1 LKNAAATPRF
11 FYAARR
17 FRVRFT
23 INMLGV
29 LPSLMACF
37 AGSAGQTAPDAAAV
51 RARRQGRG
59 GVSMR
64 LVTKLGVAGAFALLA
79 WPAVSIAAEMRGVTA
94 TEIKIGQT
102 MPYSGPVSAFGALGK
117 GEVAYFKM
125 LNERGGINGRKINL
139 ISLDDSYA
147 PPKTVEQT
155 RRLVESDEVA
165 LIFSSIGTAHNT
177 AIAKYLQGK
186 NIPQL
191 FVGSGA
197 SKFADI
203 AQYPQATLGV
213 QGPFRYEARLY
224 ARYALA
230 KNPDAKFA
238 VISQNDD
245 FGRDYLLGLKD
256 VLGEK
261 YDSLVTAA
269 TYEVQDP
276 TIDSQIVK
284 LKASGADVLVIAA
297 TPKFAA
303 QSIRK
308 VYEIGWKPLT
318 FLSNVAVWISTVM
331 QPAGLEAGTGI
342 LSTAYVKD
350 PDDPAWNDDAGVKAW
365 REFMVKYAPDAD
377 LHDTNYVNAYNGAMA
392 MEYVLK
398 ACGDDL
404 STENILRQT
413 YAIKNLEL
421 PMLLPG
427 IKVNTSPTDHVPV
440 DQMQFMRFNGKTWD
454 RFGELQ
460 TGN

>member
-1 LKNAAATPRF
+1 MRSLITFGALGALAVLTWSAA
-11 FYAARR
+11 
-17 FRVRFT
+17 
-23 INMLGV
+23 
-29 LPSLMACF
+29 S
-37 AGSAGQTAPDAAAV
+37 S
-51 RARRQGRG
+51 
-59 GVSMR
+59 
-64 LVTKLGVAGAFALLA
+64 
-79 WPAVSIAAEMRGVTA
+79 AAEMRGVTA
-94 TEIKIGQT
+94 TEIRIGQT

-117 GEVAYFKM
+117 GEVGYFKM
-125 LNERGGINGRKINL
+125 INERGGINGRKVNL
-139 ISLDDSYA
+139 ISLDDGYA

-177 AIAKYLQGK
+177 AIAKYLQSK

-191 FVGSGA
+191 FIGSGA

-203 AQYPQATLGV
+203 TQYPQATLGV

-224 ARYALA
+224 ARHALA
-230 KNPDAKFA
+230 KNPNAKFA
-238 VISQNDD
+238 IISQNDD
-245 FGRDYLLGLKD
+245 FGRDYLAGLKD
-256 VLGEK
+256 VLGDK

-284 LKASGADVLVIAA
+284 LKASGADVFVIAA
-297 TPKFAA
+297 SPKFAA

-308 VYEIGWKPLT
+308 AFEIGWRPMT
-318 FLSNVAVWISTVM
+318 FLSNVAVWVSTVM
-331 QPAGLEAGTGI
+331 QPAGLEAGIGI

-350 PDDPAWNDDAGVKAW
+350 PDDPAWRDDPGVKGW
-365 REFMVKYAPDAD
+365 REFMVKYVPDGD
-377 LHDTNYVNAYNGAMA
+377 LHDTNYVNAYNSAMA
-392 MEYVLK
+392 LEAVLK

-404 STENILRQT
+404 STENILRQA
-413 YAIKNLEL
+413 YSIKDLEL

-427 IKVNTSPTDHVPV
+427 IKVNTSPTDHMPV
-440 DQMQFMRFNGKTWD
+440 EQMQFMRFNGKTWE

>member
-1 LKNAAATPRF
+1 MRKAFGALGAISILLLPAASF
-11 FYAARR
+11 
-17 FRVRFT
+17 
-23 INMLGV
+23 
-29 LPSLMACF
+29 
-37 AGSAGQTAPDAAAV
+37 
-51 RARRQGRG
+51 
-59 GVSMR
+59 
-64 LVTKLGVAGAFALLA
+64 
-79 WPAVSIAAEMRGVTA
+79 AAEMRGVTP
-94 TEIKIGQT
+94 TEIRIGQT

-117 GEVAYFKM
+117 GEAGYFRM
-125 LNERGGINGRKINL
+125 LNERGGINGRKINF

-191 FVGSGA
+191 FLASGA
-197 SKFADI
+197 SKFGDI
-203 AQYPQATLGV
+203 AQFPQATMGV
-213 QGPFRYEARLY
+213 QAPFRYEARLY

-230 KNPDAKFA
+230 KNPNARFA

-245 FGRDYLLGLKD
+245 YGRDYLAGLKD

-261 YDSLVTAA
+261 YDSFVTVA
-269 TYEVQDP
+269 TYEISDP

-284 LKASGADVLVIAA
+284 LKATNADVFVIAA

-308 VYEIGWKPLT
+308 AFEIGWRPMT
-318 FLSNVAVWISTVM
+318 FLSNTAVWISTVM
-331 QPAGLEAGTGI
+331 QPAGVEAGTGI
-342 LSTAYVKD
+342 ISTAYVKD
-350 PDDPAWNDDAGVKAW
+350 PDDPAWKDDPGMKGW
-365 REFMVKYAPDAD
+365 RDFMTKYVPEGDQ
-377 LHDTNYVNAYNGAMA
+377 HDTNYVNAYNSAMA
-392 MEYVLK
+392 LEAVLK

-404 STENILRQT
+404 STENILRQAF
-413 YAIKNLEL
+413 AIKDLEL

-427 IKVNTSPTDHVPV
+427 IRVNTSPADHVPV
-440 DQMQFMRFNGKTWD
+440 DQMQLMRFNGKSWD

>member
-1 LKNAAATPRF
+1 MHLAKAFGA
-11 FYAARR
+11 
-17 FRVRFT
+17 
-23 INMLGV
+23 LG
-29 LPSLMACF
+29 
-37 AGSAGQTAPDAAAV
+37 
-51 RARRQGRG
+51 
-59 GVSMR
+59 
-64 LVTKLGVAGAFALLA
+64 
-79 WPAVSIAAEMRGVTA
+79 AVSFLLLPATSTSAEMRGVTA
-94 TEIKIGQT
+94 AEIRIGQT

-117 GEVAYFKM
+117 GEVGYFKM
-125 LNERGGINGRKINL
+125 LNERGGINGRKVNL
-139 ISLDDSYA
+139 ISLDDSYQ

-155 RRLVESDEVA
+155 RRLVESDEVV

-177 AIAKYLQGK
+177 AIAKYLQSK

-191 FVGSGA
+191 FLASGA

-203 AQYPQATLGV
+203 AQYPQATMGV
-213 QGPFRYEARLY
+213 QAPFRYEARLY

-230 KNPDAKFA
+230 KNPSAKFA

-245 FGRDYLLGLKD
+245 FGRDYLAGLKD

-261 YDSLVTAA
+261 YDAVVTAA
-269 TYEVQDP
+269 TYEIADP

-284 LKASGADVLVIAA
+284 LKASGADVFVIAA

-303 QSIRK
+303 QAIRK
-308 VYEIGWKPLT
+308 SYEIGWRPMT

-331 QPAGLEAGTGI
+331 EPAGVEAGTGI

-350 PDDPAWNDDAGVKAW
+350 PDDPAWKDDAGVKGW
-365 REFMVKYAPDAD
+365 REFMSKYIPEAD
-377 LHDTNYVNAYNGAMA
+377 QHDTNYVNAYNSAMA
-392 MEYVLK
+392 LEAVLK

-404 STENILRQT
+404 STENILRQ
-413 YAIKNLEL
+413 AFSIKDLQL

-427 IKVNTSPTDHVPV
+427 IKINTSPTDHVPV
-440 DQMQFMRFNGKTWD
+440 DQMQFMRFNGKSWE

>member
-1 LKNAAATPRF
+1 
-11 FYAARR
+11 
-17 FRVRFT
+17 
-23 INMLGV
+23 
-29 LPSLMACF
+29 
-37 AGSAGQTAPDAAAV
+37 
-51 RARRQGRG
+51 
-59 GVSMR
+59 MR
-64 LVTKLGVAGAFALLA
+64 LVTGAGALGVVASLML
-79 WPAVSIAAEMRGVTA
+79 PAVCGAAEMRGVTA
-94 TEIKIGQT
+94 TEIRIGQT

-117 GEVAYFKM
+117 GEVGYFRM
-125 LNERGGINGRKINL
+125 VNERGGINGRKINL

-197 SKFADI
+197 SKFSDI

-224 ARYALA
+224 ARYALS
-230 KNPDAKFA
+230 KNPNARFA

-261 YDSLVTAA
+261 YDSLVTGV
-269 TYEVQDP
+269 TYEIQDP

-284 LKASGADVLVIAA
+284 LKASGADVFVIAA

-308 VYEIGWKPLT
+308 AFEIGWRPMT

-331 QPAGLEAGTGI
+331 EPAGLEAGTGI

-350 PDDPAWNDDAGVKAW
+350 PDDPAWKDDAGVRGW
-365 REFMVKYAPDAD
+365 REFMTKYVPDGD
-377 LHDTNYVNAYNGAMA
+377 LHDTNYVNSYNSAMA
-392 MEYVLK
+392 LEAVLK

-404 STENILRQT
+404 STENILKQA
-413 YAIKNLEL
+413 YSIKDLEL

-427 IKVNTSPTDHVPV
+427 IRINTSPTDHVPV

-454 RFGELQ
+454 RFGKLQ

>member
-1 LKNAAATPRF
+1 MFASDKGRINRASRGAPSE
-11 FYAARR
+11 
-17 FRVRFT
+17 RVKKGEGLMHLAIR
-23 INMLGV
+23 LGV
-29 LPSLMACF
+29 L
-37 AGSAGQTAPDAAAV
+37 SALIVLT
-51 RARRQGRG
+51 
-59 GVSMR
+59 
-64 LVTKLGVAGAFALLA
+64 
-79 WPAVSIAAEMRGVTA
+79 WPAVSTAADMRGVTA

-117 GEVAYFKM
+117 GEVGYFKM

-230 KNPDAKFA
+230 RNPNAKFA

-261 YDSLVTAA
+261 YDAVVTGA
-269 TYEVQDP
+269 TYEIQDP

-308 VYEIGWKPLT
+308 VFEIGWKPMT
-318 FLSNVAVWISTVM
+318 FLSNVAVWVSTVM
-331 QPAGLEAGTGI
+331 EPAGLEAGVGI

-350 PDDPAWNDDAGVKAW
+350 PDDPAWKDDAGVKGW
-365 REFMVKYAPDAD
+365 REFMIKYVPDVD
-377 LHDTNYVNAYNGAMA
+377 LHDTNYVNAYNSAMA
-392 MEYVLK
+392 LEAVLK

-404 STENILRQT
+404 STENILKQA
-413 YAIKNLEL
+413 YAIKDLEL

-427 IKVNTSPTDHVPV
+427 IKVNTSPTDHIPV
-440 DQMQFMRFNGKTWD
+440 EQMQFMRFNGKTWE

>member
-1 LKNAAATPRF
+1 MRLEPPVVACAALAVALS
-11 FYAARR
+11 AAP
-17 FRVRFT
+17 
-23 INMLGV
+23 L
-29 LPSLMACF
+29 A
-37 AGSAGQTAPDAAAV
+37 AQTA
-51 RARRQGRG
+51 
-59 GVSMR
+59 
-64 LVTKLGVAGAFALLA
+64 
-79 WPAVSIAAEMRGVTA
+79 RGVTS
-94 TEIKIGQT
+94 TEIRIGQT

-117 GEVAYFKM
+117 GEVGYFNM
-125 LNERGGINGRKINL
+125 LNERGGINGRKVNL
-139 ISLDDSYA
+139 ISLDDGYA

-186 NIPQL
+186 NVPQL
-191 FVGSGA
+191 FIGSGA
-197 SKFADI
+197 SKFADP

-213 QGPFRYEARLY
+213 QAPFRYEARLY
-224 ARYALA
+224 ARHALA
-230 KNPDAKFA
+230 NNPAARFA

-261 YDSLVTAA
+261 SDSLVTAA
-269 TYEVQDP
+269 TYEIQDP

-284 LKASGADVLVIAA
+284 LKASGADVFVIAA

-308 VYEIGWKPLT
+308 AFEIGWRPMI
-318 FLSNVAVWISTVM
+318 FLSNVAVWVSTVM
-331 QPAGLEAGTGI
+331 EPAGLEAGIGI

-350 PDDPAWNDDAGVKAW
+350 PDDPAWKDDAGVKGW
-365 REFMVKYAPDAD
+365 REFMTKYVPDAD
-377 LHDTNYVNAYNGAMA
+377 LHDTNHVNAYNSAMA
-392 MEYVLK
+392 LEAVLR

-404 STENILRQT
+404 STENILKQA
-413 YAIKNLEL
+413 YAIKDLEL

-440 DQMQFMRFNGKTWD
+440 DQMQFMRFNGKTWE
-454 RFGELQ
+454 RFGELL

>member
-1 LKNAAATPRF
+1 
-11 FYAARR
+11 
-17 FRVRFT
+17 
-23 INMLGV
+23 
-29 LPSLMACF
+29 
-37 AGSAGQTAPDAAAV
+37 
-51 RARRQGRG
+51 
-59 GVSMR
+59 MR
-64 LVTKLGVAGAFALLA
+64 LVTALSALALLA
-79 WPAVSIAAEMRGVTA
+79 WPAIAVAADMRGVTA

-117 GEVAYFKM
+117 GEVGYFKM

-147 PPKTVEQT
+147 PPKAVEQT

-165 LIFSSIGTAHNT
+165 LIFSTIGTAQNT
-177 AIAKYLQGK
+177 AISKYLQSK

-203 AQYPQATLGV
+203 AQFPQATLGV

-230 KNPDAKFA
+230 KNPNAKFA
-238 VISQNDD
+238 VLSQNDD

-256 VLGEK
+256 VLGDK
-261 YDSLVTAA
+261 YDSLVTGA

-284 LKASGADVLVIAA
+284 LKSSGADVLVIAA

-308 VYEIGWKPLT
+308 AHEIGWKPMT
-318 FLSNVAVWISTVM
+318 FLSNVAVWINTVM
-331 QPAGLEAGTGI
+331 EPAGLEAGVGI

-350 PDDPAWNDDAGVKAW
+350 PDDPAWKDDPAVKTW
-365 REFMVKYAPDAD
+365 REFMIKYAPEGD
-377 LHDTNYVNAYNGAMA
+377 LHDANYVNSYNSAMTLEA
-392 MEYVLK
+392 VLE

-404 STENILRQT
+404 STENILKQA
-413 YAIKNLEL
+413 YAIKDLEL

-440 DQMQFMRFNGKTWD
+440 DQMQFMRFNGKSWE

>member
-1 LKNAAATPRF
+1 
-11 FYAARR
+11 
-17 FRVRFT
+17 
-23 INMLGV
+23 
-29 LPSLMACF
+29 
-37 AGSAGQTAPDAAAV
+37 
-51 RARRQGRG
+51 
-59 GVSMR
+59 MR
-64 LVTKLGVAGAFALLA
+64 LAMGFGALSALAVLT
-79 WPAVSIAAEMRGVTA
+79 WPAVVTAAQMRGVTS

-117 GEVAYFKM
+117 GEVGYFKM
-125 LNERGGINGRKINL
+125 VNERGGINGRKVNL

-177 AIAKYLQGK
+177 AIAKYLQSK

-191 FVGSGA
+191 FIGSGA
-197 SKFADI
+197 SKFADLT
-203 AQYPQATLGV
+203 QYPQATLGV

-230 KNPDAKFA
+230 KNPNAKFA

-261 YDSLVTAA
+261 YDSVVTAA
-269 TYEVQDP
+269 TYEIQDP

-284 LKASGADVLVIAA
+284 LKASGAEVLVIAA

-308 VYEIGWKPLT
+308 VFEIGWKPMT
-318 FLSNVAVWISTVM
+318 FLSNVAVWVSTVM
-331 QPAGLEAGTGI
+331 EPAGLEAGVGI

-350 PDDPAWNDDAGVKAW
+350 PDDPAWKDDPGVKGW
-365 REFMVKYAPDAD
+365 REFMIKYVPDAD
-377 LHDTNYVNAYNGAMA
+377 LHDTNYVNSYNSAMA
-392 MEYVLK
+392 LEAVLK

-404 STENILRQT
+404 TRANVMKQAANIQ
-413 YAIKNLEL
+413 NLEL
-421 PMLLPG
+421 GGLLPG
-427 IKVNTSPTDHVPV
+427 VKVNTSATDFAPLS
-440 DQMQFMRFNGKTWD
+440 QLQLMKFKGETWD
-454 RFGELQ
+454 RFGEIISADV
-460 TGN
+460 GG

>member
-1 LKNAAATPRF
+1 
-11 FYAARR
+11 
-17 FRVRFT
+17 
-23 INMLGV
+23 
-29 LPSLMACF
+29 
-37 AGSAGQTAPDAAAV
+37 
-51 RARRQGRG
+51 
-59 GVSMR
+59 MR
-64 LVTKLGVAGAFALLA
+64 LVTALSALALLA
-79 WPAVSIAAEMRGVTA
+79 WPAIAAAAEMRGVTA

-117 GEVAYFKM
+117 GEVGYFKM

-139 ISLDDSYA
+139 ISLDDGYA

-213 QGPFRYEARLY
+213 QAPFRYEARLY

-230 KNPDAKFA
+230 KNPGARFA

-256 VLGEK
+256 VLGDK
-261 YDSLVTAA
+261 YDTLVTNA
-269 TYEVQDP
+269 TYEVSDP

-284 LKASGADVLVIAA
+284 LKASGADVFLIAA

-308 VYEIGWKPLT
+308 AFEVGWRPMT
-318 FLSNVAVWISTVM
+318 FLANVAVWVSTVM

-350 PDDPAWNDDAGVKAW
+350 PDDPAWADDAGVKAW
-365 REFMVKYAPDAD
+365 REFMVKYVPDGD
-377 LHDTNYVNAYNGAMA
+377 LHDTNYVNAYNSAMTLEA
-392 MEYVLK
+392 VLK

-404 STENILRQT
+404 STENILKQA
-413 YAIKNLEL
+413 YSIKNLEL

-427 IKVNTSPTDHVPV
+427 IKVATSPTDHVPV
-440 DQMQFMRFNGKTWD
+440 DQMQFMRFNGKSWE

-460 TGN
+460 TGD

>member
-1 LKNAAATPRF
+1 MRKAFGA
-11 FYAARR
+11 
-17 FRVRFT
+17 
-23 INMLGV
+23 LGAISFLL
-29 LPSLMACF
+29 LPTSSLA
-37 AGSAGQTAPDAAAV
+37 D
-51 RARRQGRG
+51 
-59 GVSMR
+59 
-64 LVTKLGVAGAFALLA
+64 
-79 WPAVSIAAEMRGVTA
+79 EMRGVTS
-94 TEIKIGQT
+94 TEIRIGQT

-117 GEVAYFKM
+117 GEAGYFRM
-125 LNERGGINGRKINL
+125 LNERGGINGRKINF

-191 FVGSGA
+191 FLASGA
-197 SKFADI
+197 SKFGDVT
-203 AQYPQATLGV
+203 QFPQATMGV
-213 QGPFRYEARLY
+213 QAPFRYEARLY

-230 KNPDAKFA
+230 KNPNARFA

-245 FGRDYLLGLKD
+245 YGRDYLAGLKD
-256 VLGEK
+256 VLGER
-261 YDSLVTAA
+261 YESLVTVA
-269 TYEVQDP
+269 TYEITDP

-284 LKASGADVLVIAA
+284 LKATNADVFVIAA

-308 VYEIGWKPLT
+308 AFEIGWRPMT
-318 FLSNVAVWISTVM
+318 FLSNTAVWISTVM

-342 LSTAYVKD
+342 ISTAYVKD
-350 PDDPAWNDDAGVKAW
+350 PDDPAWSDDPGMKGW
-365 REFMVKYAPDAD
+365 REFMTRYVPEGDQ
-377 LHDTNYVNAYNGAMA
+377 HDTNYVNAYNSAMA
-392 MEYVLK
+392 LEAVLK

-404 STENILRQT
+404 STENILRQAF
-413 YAIKNLEL
+413 AIKGLEL

-427 IKVNTSPTDHVPV
+427 IKVNTSPADHVPV
-440 DQMQFMRFNGKTWD
+440 DQMQLMRFNGKTWD

>member
-1 LKNAAATPRF
+1 MHLT
-11 FYAARR
+11 RR
-17 FRVRFT
+17 FAALT
-23 INMLGV
+23 ALAML
-29 LPSLMACF
+29 
-37 AGSAGQTAPDAAAV
+37 T
-51 RARRQGRG
+51 
-59 GVSMR
+59 
-64 LVTKLGVAGAFALLA
+64 
-79 WPAVSIAAEMRGVTA
+79 WPANAPAADMRGVTA
-94 TEIKIGQT
+94 TEIGIGQT

-117 GEVAYFKM
+117 GEVGYFKM
-125 LNERGGINGRKINL
+125 VNERGGINGRKVNL

-191 FVGSGA
+191 FLASGA

-203 AQYPQATLGV
+203 AQFPQATVGV
-213 QGPFRYEARLY
+213 QAPFRYEARLY

-230 KNPDAKFA
+230 KNPNAKFA

-245 FGRDYLLGLKD
+245 YGRDYLLGLKD
-256 VLGEK
+256 VLGDK
-261 YDSLVTAA
+261 YDSIVTGV
-269 TYEVQDP
+269 TYEISDP

-284 LKASGADVLVIAA
+284 LKASGADVFVIAA

-308 VYEIGWKPLT
+308 AFEIGWRPMT

-331 QPAGLEAGTGI
+331 EPAGVEAGTGI

-350 PDDPAWNDDAGVKAW
+350 PDDPAWKDDAGVKGW
-365 REFMVKYAPDAD
+365 REFMVKYVPEAD
-377 LHDTNYVNAYNGAMA
+377 LHDTNYVNAYNTAMVLEA
-392 MEYVLK
+392 VLK

-404 STENILRQT
+404 STENILKQA
-413 YAIKNLEL
+413 YSIKDLEL

-427 IKVNTSPTDHVPV
+427 IKVNTSATDHVPV
-440 DQMQFMRFNGKTWD
+440 DQMQFMCFNGKTWE
-454 RFGELQ
+454 RFGELL

>member
-1 LKNAAATPRF
+1 MRF
-11 FYAARR
+11 VTGFGAVGA
-17 FRVRFT
+17 
-23 INMLGV
+23 LAV
-29 LPSLMACF
+29 LI
-37 AGSAGQTAPDAAAV
+37 
-51 RARRQGRG
+51 
-59 GVSMR
+59 
-64 LVTKLGVAGAFALLA
+64 
-79 WPAVSIAAEMRGVTA
+79 WPAASTSAEMRGVTA
-94 TEIKIGQT
+94 TEIRIGQT

-117 GEVAYFKM
+117 GEVGYFRM
-125 LNERGGINGRKINL
+125 LNERGGINGRNIKL

-165 LIFSSIGTAHNT
+165 LIFSPIGTAHNT

-213 QGPFRYEARLY
+213 QAPFRYEARLY

-230 KNPDAKFA
+230 KNPNATFA

-245 FGRDYLLGLKD
+245 FGRDYLSGLKD

-261 YDSLVTAA
+261 YDALVTAA
-269 TYEVQDP
+269 TYEIQDP

-284 LKASGADVLVIAA
+284 LKASGADVFVIAA

-308 VYEIGWKPLT
+308 AHEIGWRPMT
-318 FLSNVAVWISTVM
+318 FLSNVAVWVSTVM
-331 QPAGLEAGTGI
+331 EPAGLEAGTGI

-350 PDDPAWNDDAGVKAW
+350 PDDPAWKNDSGVKAW
-365 REFMVKYAPDAD
+365 REFMVKYLPEAD
-377 LHDTNYVNAYNGAMA
+377 LHDTNYVNAYNSAMA
-392 MEYVLK
+392 LEAVLK

-404 STENILRQT
+404 STENILRQA
-413 YAIKNLEL
+413 YAIKDLEL

-427 IKVNTSPTDHVPV
+427 IKINTSPTDHIPV
-440 DQMQFMRFNGKTWD
+440 DQMQFMRFNGTTWE

>member
-1 LKNAAATPRF
+1 MRF
-11 FYAARR
+11 
-17 FRVRFT
+17 
-23 INMLGV
+23 
-29 LPSLMACF
+29 
-37 AGSAGQTAPDAAAV
+37 
-51 RARRQGRG
+51 
-59 GVSMR
+59 
-64 LVTKLGVAGAFALLA
+64 VTKFGAVSALVVLA
-79 WPAVSIAAEMRGVTA
+79 WPLASAAAEMRGVTA

-117 GEVAYFKM
+117 GEVGYFKM

-165 LIFSSIGTAHNT
+165 LIFSSIGTAQNT

-224 ARYALA
+224 ARHALA
-230 KNPDAKFA
+230 SNPNATFA

-245 FGRDYLLGLKD
+245 FGRDYLAGLKD

-261 YDSLVTAA
+261 YDAVVTGA
-269 TYEVQDP
+269 TYEITDP

-308 VYEIGWKPLT
+308 AYEIGWKPMI
-318 FLSNVAVWISTVM
+318 FLSNVAVWVSSVM
-331 QPAGLEAGTGI
+331 QPAGLEAGVGI

-350 PDDPAWNDDAGVKAW
+350 PDDPAWKDDAGVKGW
-365 REFMVKYAPDAD
+365 REFMTKYIPDAD
-377 LHDTNYVNAYNGAMA
+377 QHDTNYVNAYNSAMA
-392 MEYVLK
+392 LEAVLK

-404 STENILRQT
+404 STENILKQA

-427 IKVNTSPTDHVPV
+427 IKLNTSPTDHIPI
-440 DQMQFMRFNGKTWD
+440 DQMQFMRFNGKSWD

>member
-1 LKNAAATPRF
+1 
-11 FYAARR
+11 
-17 FRVRFT
+17 
-23 INMLGV
+23 LGE
-29 LPSLMACF
+29 
-37 AGSAGQTAPDAAAV
+37 SAGQTAPEAAAI
-51 RARRQGRG
+51 RACRKKEEGCRF
-59 GVSMR
+59 
-64 LVTKLGVAGAFALLA
+64 AGALALLA
-79 WPAVSIAAEMRGVTA
+79 WPAASISAEMRGVTA

-125 LNERGGINGRKINL
+125 LNERGGINGRKVNL

-177 AIAKYLQGK
+177 AVAKYLQGK

-230 KNPDAKFA
+230 ENPDAKFA

-256 VLGEK
+256 VLGDK
-261 YDSLVTAA
+261 YDSVVTAA

-308 VYEIGWKPLT
+308 VYEIGWKPMT

-331 QPAGLEAGTGI
+331 QPAGLEAGVGI

-350 PDDPAWNDDAGVKAW
+350 PDDPAWKDDAGVKAW

-377 LHDTNYVNAYNGAMA
+377 LHDTNYVNSYNSAMA
-392 MEYVLK
+392 LEHVLK

-404 STENILRQT
+404 STENILKQA
-413 YAIKNLEL
+413 YAIQNLEL

-427 IKVNTSPTDHVPV
+427 IKINTSPTDHVPV

>member
-1 LKNAAATPRF
+1 MRA
-11 FYAARR
+11 
-17 FRVRFT
+17 
-23 INMLGV
+23 
-29 LPSLMACF
+29 F
-37 AGSAGQTAPDAAAV
+37 AGSAAIVVLT
-51 RARRQGRG
+51 
-59 GVSMR
+59 
-64 LVTKLGVAGAFALLA
+64 LTA
-79 WPAVSIAAEMRGVTA
+79 WPLAVGAADMRGVTA

-117 GEVAYFKM
+117 GEVGYFKM
-125 LNERGGINGRKINL
+125 VNERGGINGRKINL
-139 ISLDDSYA
+139 ISLDDGYA

-191 FVGSGA
+191 FLASGA
-197 SKFADI
+197 SKFGDI
-203 AQYPQATLGV
+203 AQYPQATIGV
-213 QGPFRYEARLY
+213 QAPFRYEARLY
-224 ARYALA
+224 ARYALQ
-230 KNPDAKFA
+230 KNPNAKFA

-245 FGRDYLLGLKD
+245 YGRDYLLGLKD

-261 YDSLVTAA
+261 YDSVVTGA
-269 TYEVQDP
+269 TYEVTDP

-284 LKASGADVLVIAA
+284 LKASGADVFVIAA

-303 QSIRK
+303 QAIRK
-308 VYEIGWKPLT
+308 SYEIGWRPMT
-318 FLSNVAVWISTVM
+318 FLSNTAVWISTVM
-331 QPAGLEAGTGI
+331 IPAGVEAGTGI
-342 LSTAYVKD
+342 ISTAYVKD
-350 PDDPAWNDDAGVKAW
+350 PDDPAWADDAGVKGW
-365 REFMVKYAPDAD
+365 REFMRKYVPEGD
-377 LHDTNYVNAYNGAMA
+377 LHDTNYVNAYNSAMVLEA
-392 MEYVLK
+392 VLK

-404 STENILRQT
+404 STENILKQA
-413 YAIKNLEL
+413 YAIKDMEL

-454 RFGELQ
+454 RFGDLQ

>member
-1 LKNAAATPRF
+1 
-11 FYAARR
+11 
-17 FRVRFT
+17 
-23 INMLGV
+23 
-29 LPSLMACF
+29 
-37 AGSAGQTAPDAAAV
+37 
-51 RARRQGRG
+51 
-59 GVSMR
+59 MR
-64 LVTKLGVAGAFALLA
+64 LAMGFGALSALAVLT
-79 WPAVSIAAEMRGVTA
+79 WPAVVTAADMRGVTS

-117 GEVAYFKM
+117 GEVGYFKM
-125 LNERGGINGRKINL
+125 VNERGGINGRKVNL

-177 AIAKYLQGK
+177 AIAKYLQSK

-191 FVGSGA
+191 FIGSGA
-197 SKFADI
+197 SKFADL

-269 TYEVQDP
+269 TYEIQDP

-284 LKASGADVLVIAA
+284 LKASGADVFVIAA

-308 VYEIGWKPLT
+308 AFEIGWRPMT

-331 QPAGLEAGTGI
+331 EPAGLEAGTGI

-350 PDDPAWNDDAGVKAW
+350 PDDPAWKDDPGVKGW
-365 REFMVKYAPDAD
+365 REFMIKYVPDAD
-377 LHDTNYVNAYNGAMA
+377 LHDTNYVNSYNSAMA
-392 MEYVLK
+392 LEAVLK

-404 STENILRQT
+404 STENILRQA
-413 YAIKNLEL
+413 YAIKDLEL

-427 IKVNTSPTDHVPV
+427 IKVNTSPTDHIPV
-440 DQMQFMRFNGKTWD
+440 EQMQFMRFNGKTWE

>member
-1 LKNAAATPRF
+1 MRP
-11 FYAARR
+11 
-17 FRVRFT
+17 V
-23 INMLGV
+23 
-29 LPSLMACF
+29 
-37 AGSAGQTAPDAAAV
+37 AGIAAV
-51 RARRQGRG
+51 C
-59 GVSMR
+59 
-64 LVTKLGVAGAFALLA
+64 ALLA
-79 WPAVSIAAEMRGVTA
+79 WPLAASASEMRGISA

-117 GEVAYFKM
+117 GEVGYFKM

-139 ISLDDSYA
+139 ISLDDGYA
-147 PPKTVEQT
+147 PPKSVEQT

-177 AIAKYLQGK
+177 AIAKYLQSK

-197 SKFADI
+197 SKFADV

-213 QGPFRYEARLY
+213 QAPFRYEARLY

-230 KNPDAKFA
+230 KNPNAKFA
-238 VISQNDD
+238 VLSQNDD
-245 FGRDYLLGLKD
+245 YGRDYLLGLKD

-261 YDSLVTAA
+261 YDVVVTGA
-269 TYEVQDP
+269 TYEVTDP

-284 LKASGADVLVIAA
+284 LKASGADVFVIAA

-303 QSIRK
+303 QAIRK
-308 VYEIGWKPLT
+308 TYEIGWRPLT
-318 FLSNVAVWISTVM
+318 FLSSTAVWISTVM
-331 QPAGLEAGTGI
+331 QPAGLEAGVGI

-350 PDDPAWNDDAGVKAW
+350 PDDPAWDDDAGVKGW
-365 REFMVKYAPDAD
+365 REFMTRYVPDSD
-377 LHDTNYVNAYNGAMA
+377 LHDTNYVNAYNSAMTLEA
-392 MEYVLK
+392 VLK

-404 STENILRQT
+404 STENILKQA
-413 YAIKNLEL
+413 YSIHDLEL

-440 DQMQFMRFNGKTWD
+440 DQMQFMRFNGRSWE

>member
-1 LKNAAATPRF
+1 MR
-11 FYAARR
+11 
-17 FRVRFT
+17 
-23 INMLGV
+23 INPPL
-29 LPSLMACF
+29 A
-37 AGSAGQTAPDAAAV
+37 
-51 RARRQGRG
+51 
-59 GVSMR
+59 
-64 LVTKLGVAGAFALLA
+64 AGAALAIILSTTPLVA
-79 WPAVSIAAEMRGVTA
+79 QTLRGVTS

-117 GEVAYFKM
+117 GEVGYFKM
-125 LNERGGINGRKINL
+125 INERGGINGRKINL

-147 PPKTVEQT
+147 PPKSVEQT

-191 FVGSGA
+191 FIGSGA

-224 ARYALA
+224 ARYALV
-230 KNPDAKFA
+230 KNPNAKFA

-261 YDSLVTAA
+261 YDSVVTAA
-269 TYEVQDP
+269 TYEIQDP

-284 LKASGADVLVIAA
+284 LKASGADVFVIAA

-308 VYEIGWKPLT
+308 AFEIGWRPMT
-318 FLSNVAVWISTVM
+318 FLSNVAVWVSTVM
-331 QPAGLEAGTGI
+331 EPAGLEAGQGI

-350 PDDPAWNDDAGVKAW
+350 PDDPAWKDDAGVKGW
-365 REFMVKYAPDAD
+365 REFMIKYVPDAD
-377 LHDTNYVNAYNGAMA
+377 LHDTNYVNSYNSAMA
-392 MEYVLK
+392 LEHVLK

-404 STENILRQT
+404 STENILRQA
-413 YAIKNLEL
+413 YAIKDLEL

-427 IKVNTSPTDHVPV
+427 IKVNTSPTDHIPV
-440 DQMQFMRFNGKTWD
+440 EQMQFMRFSGRTWE